1 MINIFTHIFF
11 FFFLSNSTTL
21 NLSSLNIKQVPME
34 MENRNITNKMSTVND
49 IAAPNLSCLIATTMD
64 TTMEKQ
70 HFILEHTKLNDD
82 DYDQDQVLVP
92 MEITNKVSAVNE
104 IAAQTLSCL
113 AATSI
118 IEHDQEAENV
128 VEKSCSQLVSMDT
141 AITSVSISTSQLRCG
156 ETIISSTSTS
166 TSALVVQDEY
176 EQKKRNCVDHN
187 KSHTTEQRTSKST
200 SKEEEKKLIKIKTL
214 IANISQRCIC
224 TDSKIELMLTMEE
237 VEREI
242 MQDHDKRQTALC
254 HLILFGFESNE
265 NENEAAQCILRC
277 SNVDS
282 ESCLNSVKKDGNFL
296 RDESSHEESAD
307 DGSFKEENGKGEGEK
322 KRVSIIFF
330 MSYRNTF

>member
-1 MINIFTHIFF
+1 
-11 FFFLSNSTTL
+11 
-21 NLSSLNIKQVPME
+21 ME
-34 MENRNITNKMSTVND
+34 MKNRNIKKIMDAVNGN
-49 IAAPNLSCLIATTMD
+49 AAQKLSCLATTFATERVVEKSSKLVSMD
-64 TTMEKQ
+64 Q
-70 HFILEHTKLNDD
+70 HFILD
-82 DYDQDQVLVP
+82 
-92 MEITNKVSAVNE
+92 S
-104 IAAQTLSCL
+104 
-113 AATSI
+113 
-118 IEHDQEAENV
+118 
-128 VEKSCSQLVSMDT
+128 
-141 AITSVSISTSQLRCG
+141 AITSVSTSTSLSRCG
-156 ETIISSTSTS
+156 KRILSSTSTS

-176 EQKKRNCVDHN
+176 KQKERNCVDHN

-296 RDESSHEESAD
+296 RNESFHEASTD
-307 DGSFKEENGKGEGEK
+307 DGSFEEENGKGEGEK
-322 KRVSIIFF
+322 KRVSIIYF
-330 MSYRNTF
+330 MFYRNIF